1 MIDWPKRR
9 KQTLK
14 GAHVFGMHG
23 LDFVKLFVK
32 RCINDGVTIT
42 AGHLTYVTLLSLVP
56 LIAVIFAMLA
66 TFPMFED
73 MRAAFQDNMLN
84 NLMPASGDALQEY
97 LNQFVENARE
107 LSAIGV
113 AFLFVV
119 AIMLM
124 SVIDKSLNRIWRIQ
138 KKRRFSISLA
148 VYWMVLTMGPAL
160 VGISI
165 GASSYLLSLTAAAD
179 AYVSGLNAFMLTLFP
194 VLATTVAF
202 LLLYV
207 LVPNKVVKARHAIWG
222 AIFAAVL
229 FELAKNGFALYLNYF
244 PAYQVIYGAVATVPI
259 LIVWIYVSWNIILL
273 GAEVTAS
280 VEDYVGADEELSA
293 KEKQD
298 PDTDHESKV
307 ED

>member
-14 GAHVFGMHG
+14 GSKAAVIHG
-23 LDFVKLFVK
+23 IEFVKVFVK
-32 RCINDGVTIT
+32 RCIHDGVSIT

-73 MRAAFQDNMLN
+73 VRQSFENNMLN
-84 NLMPASGDALQEY
+84 NLMPASNDALQEY
-97 LNQFVENARE
+97 LNKFVENATQ
-107 LSAIGV
+107 LSTVGI
-113 AFLFVV
+113 AFLFIV

-124 SVIDKSLNRIWRIQ
+124 SVIDKSLNRIWRI
-138 KKRRFSISLA
+138 KNKRRFIVSLA
-148 VYWMVLTMGPAL
+148 VYWMVLTMGPVL
-160 VGISI
+160 VGVSI
-165 GASSYLLSLTAAAD
+165 AASSYLLTLTAAAD
-179 AYVSGLNAFMLTLFP
+179 ALVSGFNSFILMVFP
-194 VLATTVAF
+194 VIATTIAF
-202 LLLYV
+202 LLVYV
-207 LVPNKVVKARHAIWG
+207 LVPNKVVKVRHAIWG
-222 AIFAAVL
+222 ALFAAIL

-273 GAEVTAS
+273 GAELTAS
-280 VEDYVGADEELSA
+280 IEDYVGADDDLTED
-293 KEKQD
+293 EKVD
-298 PDTDHESKV
+298 PDTDYEHRI